1 MPASP
6 KPVIAATA
14 FGGFIAGAVTGATLT
29 SVRTLKKIKKGEM
42 TPKQAG
48 KEIIKESGSLGIA
61 TSAGVTATALLGITG
76 ILSIASVA
84 LITAGTKYALD
95 SALTNEKTADS
106 TPRRPADTPS
116 PEPSAKEV

>member
-1 MPASP
+1 MAASP

-48 KEIIKESGSLGIA
+48 KEIIKESGSLGLA
-61 TSAGVTATALLGITG
+61 TSVGVTATALLGISG

-84 LITAGTKYALD
+84 LVTAGTKYALD
-95 SALTNEKTADS
+95 SALTDDS
-106 TPRRPADTPS
+106 TEAQNSTSEQADTAA
-116 PEPSAKEV
+116 E